1 MRLAPIDRLAAPL
14 TAAAALAAPATAAA
28 ATATPVATAQER
40 PPLQARL
47 VNCATGATTATR
59 TATFTA
65 SMPAIA
71 GTTRMWI
78 RFDLLQRAP
87 GEDEYA
93 VVRVPAWGRWERSR
107 ADRTAFIYTKKVQGL
122 RAGSYRARVRFR
134 WYADGRLQRSR
145 ERTTRTCRQ
154 PDQRANLTAGALT
167 VGGGL
172 GAGTVTYLLD
182 VTNDGRGA
190 AGPFD
195 IAVAVGDAPQ
205 PPVHLDGL
213 AAGESRLVSITAPRC
228 TPGSTVRFVLDPDGA
243 VDESDEGDDV
253 ADRACPLTG

>member
-14 TAAAALAAPATAAA
+14 TAAAALAAPAASP
-28 ATATPVATAQER
+28 TPVASAQER

-47 VNCATGATTATR
+47 VDCATGTR
-59 TATFTA
+59 TASRSATFTA
-65 SMPAIA
+65 SMPAIS

-87 GEDEYA
+87 GEDEYS
-93 VVRVPAWGRWERSR
+93 VVRVPGWGRWERSR
-107 ADRTAFIYTKKVQGL
+107 SDRTAFIYTKKVQGL

-134 WYADGRLQRSR
+134 WYADARLQRSR
-145 ERTTRTCRQ
+145 TRTTRTCRQ
-154 PDQRANLTAGALT
+154 RDQRANLTAGALT

-172 GAGTVTYLLD
+172 GADAVTYLLD
-182 VTNDGRGA
+182 VTNEGRGA

-195 IAVAVGDAPQ
+195 IGVAVGDAPQ

-213 AAGESRLVSITAPRC
+213 AGGESRVVSITAPRC
-228 TPGSTVRFVLDPDGA
+228 APGSTVRFVLDPDGA

-253 ADRACPLTG
+253 VDRPCPLTG

>member
-14 TAAAALAAPATAAA
+14 TAAALAAPTAAA
-28 ATATPVATAQER
+28 ATVTPVATAQER

-47 VNCATGATTATR
+47 VSCATGTTTATR

-65 SMPAIA
+65 SMPAIP

-87 GEDEYA
+87 GEDEYS

-134 WYADGRLQRSR
+134 WYGDGRLLRSR
-145 ERTTRTCRQ
+145 TRTTRTCRQ
-154 PDQRANLTAGALT
+154 PDERADLTAGALT
-167 VGGGL
+167 LGGDL
-172 GAGTVTYLLD
+172 GAGTVTYLLA
-182 VTNDGRGA
+182 VTNDARRA
-190 AGPFD
+190 AAPFD
-195 IAVAVGDAPQ
+195 IGVAVGGTAQ

-213 AAGESRLVSITAPRC
+213 AAGESRVVSIPAPRC
-228 TPGSTVRFVLDPDGA
+228 TPGSRVRFVLDPDGA
-243 VDESDEGDDV
+243 VDESDERDNV